1 MKLYEERLQFQMNK
15 LQQRQNLLSKLISDC
30 ITFRLT
36 ETEALNYIEK
46 EYGKPISSRNY
57 YLVKSKLESEDSSQ
71 IWLDEFARIGF
82 VQHFRK
88 LFDDSIK
95 IHDDSLNRLYIEA
108 TKSNRNET
116 LILDLKKDAR
126 ENIRLLF
133 ELCDSSPII
142 AAIKAKIQQNSN
154 SVNCYKKGEII
165 KLDSDVH
172 QETIVNSESESW
184 V

>member
-36 ETEALNYIEK
+36 ETEALKYIEK

-57 YLVKSKLESEDSSQ
+57 YLIKSKLESEDSSQ

-88 LFDDSIK
+88 QFDDSIK
-95 IHDDSLNRLYIEA
+95 IQDDSLNRLYIEA
-108 TKSNRNET
+108 TKSNRNE
-116 LILDLKKDAR
+116 
-126 ENIRLLF
+126 
-133 ELCDSSPII
+133 S
-142 AAIKAKIQQNSN
+142 
-154 SVNCYKKGEII
+154 
-165 KLDSDVH
+165 
-172 QETIVNSESESW
+172 
-184 V
+184 

>member
-1 MKLYEERLQFQMNK
+1 MNK
-15 LQQRQNLLSKLISDC
+15 LQQRQKLLSKLVSDC

-36 ETEALNYIEK
+36 ETEALKYIEK

-82 VQHFRK
+82 VQQFRK

-116 LILDLKKDAR
+116 LILNLKKDAR

-142 AAIKAKIQQNSN
+142 AAIKAKIQQNS
-154 SVNCYKKGEII
+154 SAMNCYKKDEII
-165 KLDSDVH
+165 KLDSGISQQNITNSESD
-172 QETIVNSESESW
+172 SESESW